1 MSDSDVKRCSVW
13 PNIYFY
19 TQVFFNNG
27 TPQPKFPKSAVV
39 ITGLLA
45 NQFLRKVVDPRK
57 WFDVDLAGPPL
68 ETKPEPRKR
77 SRRIAF
83 EQQKKQIF
91 QELKVHNDKENK
103 RRDQE
108 LKLLRADQQRRRR
121 DHKSVISGF

>member
-1 MSDSDVKRCSVW
+1 M
-13 PNIYFY
+13 
-19 TQVFFNNG
+19 
-27 TPQPKFPKSAVV
+27 
-39 ITGLLA
+39 TGLLA

-68 ETKPEPRKR
+68 ETKLEPRKR

-91 QELKVHNDKENK
+91 QELKLHNDKENK

-108 LKLLRADQQRRRR
+108 LSCFALTS
-121 DHKSVISGF
+121 SVAVVTTKVSSQVFRGLYVLSW

>member
-1 MSDSDVKRCSVW
+1 M
-13 PNIYFY
+13 
-19 TQVFFNNG
+19 
-27 TPQPKFPKSAVV
+27 

-83 EQQKKQIF
+83 EHQKKQIF